1 MFHLCPRKIRN
12 SAFHGQF
19 YATFQKITDDLMSK
33 LNKIPNM
40 LSSEHIE
47 ILQVCTLFNL
57 VIWFKIE
64 NEILNNMQICYFKC
78 NLHSKDLKHR

>member
-1 MFHLCPRKIRN
+1 
-12 SAFHGQF
+12 
-19 YATFQKITDDLMSK
+19 MSK

-64 NEILNNMQICYFKC
+64 NEILNNMQICILNVTCIPKIGNIGNFYFVNVYKL
-78 NLHSKDLKHR
+78 NYSVKKIENMIIL